1 MNIKPYI
8 ITPALFLF
16 RAINYSYACCN
27 RLGSFKKKLNNS
39 LSLLIDEQICIFL
52 NDSIYPYDSSYN
64 IENFSL
70 IYNIDKKIF
79 YNKTSF
85 LYFEIGNSV
94 PIPILSLEIVNKT
107 GKVLY
112 DLTDFIEQMRYIK
125 TSETYRKPSI
135 GHIISVWQICSKIIL
150 DENELTVQYI
160 NKDGDTIET
169 NLRDNN
175 SLY

>member
-27 RLGSFKKKLNNS
+27 HLRSFKKKLNTS

-52 NDSIYPYDSSYN
+52 NDSIYPYDSTYN

-79 YNKTSF
+79 YNKTSL
-85 LYFEIGNSV
+85 LYFEIGISV
-94 PIPILSLEIVNKT
+94 PIPILSLEIVNKN
-107 GKVLY
+107 GIVVH
-112 DLTDFIEQMRYIK
+112 DLTDFIEPMRYMK
-125 TSETYRKPSI
+125 TSETYTKPSI
-135 GHIISVWQICSKIIL
+135 GHIISVWQLCSKTIL
-150 DENELTVQYI
+150 DENELIVQYI
-160 NKDGDTIET
+160 NNEGDMIVS
-169 NLRDNN
+169 NLRNN
-175 SLY
+175 ISLY